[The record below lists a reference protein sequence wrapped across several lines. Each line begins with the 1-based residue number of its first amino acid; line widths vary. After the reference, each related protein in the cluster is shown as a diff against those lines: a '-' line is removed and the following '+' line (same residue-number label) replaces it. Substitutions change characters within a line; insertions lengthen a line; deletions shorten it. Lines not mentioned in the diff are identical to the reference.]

1 MKLIADSGSTKTDW
15 YITSK
20 EGAVKKISTH
30 GINPFYQTISEIV
43 TSLEKDFPNIEG
55 DIEEIFFYGAGC
67 ANKEKCTVVKNA
79 ICEYFNIEKVLVA
92 SDLLGAA
99 RSLCQEKEGIACILG
114 TGSNSCHYKAGEIVK
129 NVSPLGYKLGDEGSG
144 AVIGEK
150 LVSNVLK
157 KQLSA
162 ATIEMFFERYK
173 ITPSEIIDNV
183 YRTTFPNKYLAQFT
197 KFIADNI
204 HIAELENIVLF
215 CFEEFVRRNLLQYD
229 GLYYLTTYYTGSVGY
244 HFKEQL
250 IKTAE
255 KNKLIVGGITKSPME
270 GLIKYHNHVK

>member
-15 YITSK
+15 CLIYDDSSMERILTP
-20 EGAVKKISTH
+20 
-30 GINPFYQTISEIV
+30 GINPFYQTTLEIV
-43 TSLEKDFPNIEG
+43 TNLEEGFPNIDGTIHEL
-55 DIEEIFFYGAGC
+55 FFYGAGC
-67 ANKEKCTVVKNA
+67 ANEEKNRIVENA
-79 ICEYFNIEKVLVA
+79 IFEFFAVEEVFVA

-99 RSLCQEKEGIACILG
+99 RSLCQDGEGIACILG
-114 TGSNSCHYKAGEIVK
+114 TGSNSCHYRDGDIIK

-150 LVSNVLK
+150 LVSDVLK

-162 ATIEMFFERYK
+162 ATIEMFFDRYK
-173 ITPSEIIDNV
+173 ITPTEIIDNV
-183 YRTTFPNKYLAQFT
+183 YRKTFPNRYLAQFT

-204 HIAELENIVLF
+204 HIAELENIVLY
-215 CFEEFVRRNLLQYD
+215 CFDEFVRRNLLQYD
-229 GLYYLTTYYTGSVGY
+229 GLSTLKTYYTGSIGY

-255 KNKLIVGGITKSPME
+255 KNKLMIGDITKSPME
-270 GLIKYHNHVK
+270 GLIKFHTT